1 MFRDLFRTKDI
12 AAILREAET
21 TNGGLRRTLTA
32 SNLVALGIGAIVGTG
47 IFVITGQAAAQFAGP
62 ALTISFVISALGC
75 IFAGLCYAEFAAMI
89 PVSGSVY
96 SYSYATMGEFLA
108 WFIGWDL
115 ILEYLFACST
125 VAVGWSGYMQ
135 SLLVGWG
142 IHLPQHLTQS
152 TLDHVNGEWILTG
165 SLMNFPAMCIV
176 IIVAAL
182 LLCGIRQSAWVNN
195 VIVLIKVTVILMF
208 IGFGLSYIDTSNWVP
223 YIPEN
228 TGEYGHFGF
237 SGILRGAAVVFFAY
251 LGFDAL
257 STAAQETRNPQR
269 DMPKGILISLAICAL
284 LYVAVTAVLTGIVHY
299 DHLNV
304 DAPIALAID
313 HAGEGLA
320 WMSPLIKLGAIAG
333 ISSVILVMMMG
344 QSRIYYAISKDGL
357 LPKPFSKVNAKRGVP
372 HNATI
377 FAGIATAIIAGMF
390 PLSVLSE
397 LVSIG
402 TLMAFAIVCISV
414 MVLRK
419 THPELKHPF
428 KVPLVWLIP
437 SLGAFFCFLQMFSLP
452 WTTWLRLIL
461 WTFAGICIYFSYSRW
476 NSHLRATKKSLEK

>member
-1 MFRDLFRTKDI
+1 MFKGLFQNLFRKKDI
-12 AAILREAET
+12 VAILRETET
-21 TNGGLRRTLTA
+21 DNGGLKRSLTA
-32 SNLVALGIGAIVGTG
+32 TNLVALGIGAIVGTG
-47 IFVITGQAAAQFAGP
+47 IFVITGQAAAQYAGP

-75 IFAGLCYAEFAAMI
+75 IFAGFCYAEFAAMI

-96 SYSYATMGEFLA
+96 SYSYATIGEFLA

-125 VAVGWSGYMQ
+125 VSVGWSGYMQ
-135 SLLVGWG
+135 SLLHGWG
-142 IHLPQHLTQS
+142 VDLPHHLSQS
-152 TLDHVNGEWILTG
+152 TFEHINGEWLLTG
-165 SLMNFPAMCIV
+165 SLFNFPAVCIV
-176 IIVAAL
+176 AIITSL
-182 LLCGIRQSAWVNN
+182 LLSGIRQSAWVNS
-195 VIVLIKVTVILMF
+195 VIVVIKVTVILMF
-208 IGFGLSYIDTSNWVP
+208 IGFGLSYIDVSNWVP

-228 TGEYGHFGF
+228 TGEFGHFGY
-237 SGILRGAAVVFFAY
+237 SGIMRGAAVVFFAY

-257 STAAQETRNPQR
+257 STAAQETRDPQR

-284 LYVAVTAVLTGIVHY
+284 LYVAVTAVLTGIVKY
-299 DHLNV
+299 DQLNV

-313 HAGEGLA
+313 RVGAGLA

-333 ISSVILVMMMG
+333 ISSVVLVMMMG

-357 LPKPFSKVNAKRGVP
+357 LPPLFSKVSAKRGVP

-377 FAGIATAIIAGMF
+377 FSGIATGIIAGAL
-390 PLSVLSE
+390 PLNVLSE

-419 THPELKHPF
+419 THPELNRPF

-437 SLGAFFCFLQMFSLP
+437 SLGAFFCVLQMVSLP
-452 WTTWLRLIL
+452 WITWMRLIL
-461 WTFAGICIYFSYSRW
+461 WTLVGFVIYFGYGRRKSY
-476 NSHLRATKKSLEK
+476 LGGKV